1 MRARTMKMTG
11 SSSFF
16 FGCGVDG
23 WVLICNLSLSEEE
36 DEDAMDVDS
45 EPKPKP
51 KPRNPDD
58 LSEYNLDDYDNEVK
72 TAGAFSLSYFQ
83 SFLTPNSGWS
93 FQQYQRA
100 HVLPRQRGGSIYHL
114 KRGMCYSRKPRCSKS
129 IWSRVSVSTRRRDFL
144 VAFQDAQGLEQTEI
158 NLTRGELPRF
168 FYGGRVEKGLPGV
181 VTSSLS
187 CNPCW
192 ICDFVFLS
200 FSLHP
205 TESRISAPALAWI

>member
-1 MRARTMKMTG
+1 MTG

-129 IWSRVSVSTRRRDFL
+129 IWSRVSVSTKASRFPGGISGRAEFGTDRDKSDARRAAQIYLWWARRERLARSGYFVTFL
-144 VAFQDAQGLEQTEI
+144 QSLLDL
-158 NLTRGELPRF
+158 RF
-168 FYGGRVEKGLPGV
+168 CV
-181 VTSSLS
+181 S
-187 CNPCW
+187 
-192 ICDFVFLS
+192 FLFPS
-200 FSLHP
+200 PH
-205 TESRISAPALAWI
+205 